1 MMLISKET
9 LIGAA
14 ALGAGAIAA
23 KVVQKKVVPMIL
35 PTASENVKNLITLGV
50 GILTPTVVKGPVGA
64 GLGAGM
70 IAASVAGLVDPYL
83 VKAGIAGMGDV
94 LMGSDGYEDGNGTL
108 MGAVDTFTSQNSD
121 YVSQGTEMDY

>member
-1 MMLISKET
+1 MLISKDT
-9 LIGAA
+9 LVGAA

-35 PTASENVKNLITLGV
+35 PTASDTVKNLITLGA
-50 GILTPTVVKGPVGA
+50 GIITPQLVKGPIGT

-83 VKAGIAGMGDV
+83 QRAGVTGMGEV
-94 LMGSDGYEDGNGTL
+94 LMGEVSAEPVPL
-108 MGAVDTFTSQNSD
+108 MGAADIFTAPSNDFTAGGS
-121 YVSQGTEMDY
+121 GEMDY